1 MKARCLLLCLGLALS
16 SCNSPAENDETQAT
30 PIEIRETGI
39 LPNIAVGDV
48 PPEDR
53 AALKN
58 WIEESVA
65 LLQSPVFEANYLR
78 AADLYPRVYVSKT
91 QDIIPTTRLL
101 SRLKMEDP
109 LRSDYWWPKTFVV
122 LEGPTAVRSSDR
134 LGFGF
139 DASRKAAAGPY
150 PLNADRPKTGE
161 IELGRLHFARYTQ
174 GDAVEKSCAL
184 NTMTHEIS
192 HTLSDKADRF
202 WMHILDTEE
211 NTTPPYGVFEA
222 SYFIGTVAQCTY
234 LQSIGRVS
242 EAGFQSCLLTFSSPG
257 TISRFKSLA
266 CDDFP
271 DGKAITP
278 SGRLAP

>member
-1 MKARCLLLCLGLALS
+1 MQK
-16 SCNSPAENDETQAT
+16 
-30 PIEIRETGI
+30 
-39 LPNIAVGDV
+39 
-48 PPEDR
+48 
-53 AALKN
+53 
-58 WIEESVA
+58 WIDESVA
-65 LLQSPVFEANYLR
+65 LLQSPAFEANYLR
-78 AADLYPRVYVSKT
+78 AAELYPRVYVSKT
-91 QDIIPTTRLL
+91 QDIMATTKLL
-101 SRLKMEDP
+101 NRLKMEDP
-109 LRSDYWWPKTFVV
+109 ARADYWWPETYVV
-122 LEGPTAVRSSDR
+122 LEGPPAVRSSDR

-139 DASRKAAAGPY
+139 EASRNGAAAGPY
-150 PLNADRPKTGE
+150 PMDDPAPKTGE

-211 NTTPPYGVFEA
+211 NTTPPFGVFEA

-234 LQSIGRVS
+234 LQSIERVS

-257 TISRFKSLA
+257 TTSRFKSLA

-271 DGKAITP
+271 EGKAISP
-278 SGRLAP
+278 SGRLVP